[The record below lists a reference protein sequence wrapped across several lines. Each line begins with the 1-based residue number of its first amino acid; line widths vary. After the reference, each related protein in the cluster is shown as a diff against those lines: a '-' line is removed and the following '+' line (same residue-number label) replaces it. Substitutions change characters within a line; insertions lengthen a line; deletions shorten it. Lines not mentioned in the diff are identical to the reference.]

1 MRLRTFLVG
10 LTALSLCIVASNIL
24 LGKHTG
30 LPLFGKRRVSRM
42 AAPVNCG
49 QSIYHI
55 THALRLTYAIDLGK
69 ACALPP
75 NEVSCKEYLTIPEQG
90 LDRLLSW
97 IVPRGSNVYM
107 CTDHIRKPPE
117 KCVVYW
123 FGIGQDWSGPEQ
135 MVADLGCTVY
145 AYDPDPQPHPVP
157 HGVVHE
163 QIGIGSVSGKHKGAS
178 TTYTGATEYQI
189 MSLKDLLKRN
199 GHYTAEERMTVDV
212 LRIDAEGAEYDLFS
226 SLDGSTLRHF
236 GQLSMEVHTATSSDS
251 REPHTDVALHGSSP
265 NPCDMA
271 WFKKKAAGAG
281 AKLRT
286 FYSAHNCHGAGHF
299 VEVGFL
305 INQQMY
311 W

>member
-1 MRLRTFLVG
+1 MRVRPLFAAF
-10 LTALSLCIVASNIL
+10 TAIILCIAAINIS

-30 LPLFGKRRVSRM
+30 LPLLIQRRVSRM

-49 QSIYHI
+49 QSIYHV

-97 IVPRGSNVYM
+97 VVPRGSNVYM

-117 KCVVYW
+117 KCLVYW

-135 MVADLGCTVY
+135 IVADLGCTVY
-145 AYDPDPQPHPVP
+145 AYDPDSQPQPIPF
-157 HGVVHE
+157 GVVYE
-163 QIGIGSVSGKHKGAS
+163 QIGIGSVSGTHKGAS
-178 TTYTGATEYQI
+178 TVYSGATEYRI

-199 GHYTAEERMTVDV
+199 NHYTSDQRMTVDV
-212 LRIDAEGAEYDLFS
+212 LRIDTEGAEYDLFS

-236 GQLSMEVHTATSSDS
+236 GQVVMEVHTATSSDS
-251 REPHTDVALHGSSP
+251 RQPHTDVALHGSSP
-265 NPCDMA
+265 NPCNLA

-299 VEVGFL
+299 VEGGFL
-305 INQQMY
+305 INL
-311 W
+311 